1 MMGIRHLFIHFSFF
15 CVLSFS
21 FAFLKTRKICSL
33 VEKQRVFFIMK
44 NQSGILAFYSFSFF
58 VLTLNSDGI
67 CALNQSNFPFNIF
80 FSYQSL
86 FKSFQKKKDIFCSNN
101 CTCNFHSDY
110 LYEST
115 SIRFNASKNQR
126 TKESILAANVP
137 SQYLFKIRATGFRH
151 PGLNSHRHL
160 T

>member
-21 FAFLKTRKICSL
+21 FALLKTCKICSL

-44 NQSGILAFYSFSFF
+44 NRSGILAFYSFSFN
-58 VLTLNSDGI
+58 VKQRWNMCLKSIKLP
-67 CALNQSNFPFNIF
+67 LQYLFP

-86 FKSFQKKKDIFCSNN
+86 FKSFQKRKDIFCSNN

-151 PGLNSHRHL
+151 PGLNSRHRHL